1 MTVFA
6 LRSRRIT
13 MERLATVSGWVFSP
27 ASIFGQKVWKSLK
40 LMSALLPTRQ
50 LVLPPLRCPVLSTP
64 SGCCR
69 GGHHHDDHQPTWIR
83 LKGSVTRAAKKPF
96 LLRVS
101 LRPPLE
107 TPPPPSEREEATLPK
122 GPELRIC
129 GRRELGRA
137 RVIVTPVHPGKERR
151 LMCSVGGKPTEVKVR
166 NLVAWIEGE
175 RETES
180 LVY

>member
-1 MTVFA
+1 
-6 LRSRRIT
+6 

-40 LMSALLPTRQ
+40 LMSAPLPTQQ
-50 LVLPPLRCPVLSTP
+50 LALPPLRCPVLSTP

-137 RVIVTPVHPGKERR
+137 RVIVTPRMVFEQQQPSTHPVSEFWPLSLG
-151 LMCSVGGKPTEVKVR
+151 LGGGATTTDPASAQQCSFIVR
-166 NLVAWIEGE
+166 AI
-175 RETES
+175 
-180 LVY
+180 